1 MSKYSI
7 FFTIIFLMIISII
20 SFWLNNE
27 VKKELNIEEKKL
39 TNNPDY
45 FLKNFIS
52 KQTDAYGNL
61 NFSLEAKQMN
71 YFSYNDE
78 SILKKPVFKKF
89 EEKKK
94 VLIEDGEAAVVGES
108 EEATSQLF
116 RLCIK
121 YSVTLGIRML
131 ASMLRAAHH
140 RRHLM
145 IWKIFAPRFIFE
157 AIGFGVSL
165 VVMCLSYLTFIRI
178 QQSVYNFVQD
188 LTKEK

>member
-7 FFTIIFLMIISII
+7 FFTIIFLVIISII

-52 KQTDAYGNL
+52 KQTNDLGDL

-78 SILKKPVFKKF
+78 SVLKKPVFKKF
-89 EEKKK
+89 EDKKK
-94 VLIEDGEAAVVGES
+94 VLDLISNKGV
-108 EEATSQLF
+108 
-116 RLCIK
+116 
-121 YSVTLGIRML
+121 
-131 ASMLRAAHH
+131 
-140 RRHLM
+140 
-145 IWKIFAPRFIFE
+145 IFE
-157 AIGFGVSL
+157 NGEKIKMLDDAQMIRHETKSKKVMKLLSNEITIVPDKEIISSDKKIKIIQEPSIEVDGIGFNYNKKTGI
-165 VVMCLSYLTFIRI
+165 IRI
-178 QQSVYNFVQD
+178 FDSVKVHYD
-188 LTKEK
+188 K

>member
-7 FFTIIFLMIISII
+7 FFTIIFLVIISII

-27 VKKELNIEEKKL
+27 VKKELKMEEKKL

-52 KQTDAYGNL
+52 KQTDDLGNL

-78 SILKKPVFKKF
+78 SILNKPVFKKY

-94 VLIEDGEAAVVGES
+94 VLDLVSNKGIIFENGEKIKLLDDAQMIRYETKSKKVMKLLSNEITIIPNKEILSSDQKIKIIQEPNIEVDGIGFNYNKK
-108 EEATSQLF
+108 T
-116 RLCIK
+116 
-121 YSVTLGIRML
+121 GI
-131 ASMLRAAHH
+131 
-140 RRHLM
+140 
-145 IWKIFAPRFIFE
+145 IKIFD
-157 AIGFGVSL
+157 
-165 VVMCLSYLTFIRI
+165 
-178 QQSVYNFVQD
+178 SVKVHYD
-188 LTKEK
+188 K

>member
-7 FFTIIFLMIISII
+7 FFTIIFLVIISII

-27 VKKELNIEEKKL
+27 VKKELKMEEKKL

-52 KQTDAYGNL
+52 KQTDDLGNL

-78 SILKKPVFKKF
+78 SILNKPVFKKY

-94 VLIEDGEAAVVGES
+94 VLDLVSNKGIILENGEKIKMLDDAQMIRHETKSKKVMKLLSNEITIIPNQEILSSDQKIKIIQEPNIEVDGIG
-108 EEATSQLF
+108 F
-116 RLCIK
+116 K
-121 YSVTLGIRML
+121 YNKKTGI
-131 ASMLRAAHH
+131 
-140 RRHLM
+140 
-145 IWKIFAPRFIFE
+145 IKIFD
-157 AIGFGVSL
+157 
-165 VVMCLSYLTFIRI
+165 
-178 QQSVYNFVQD
+178 SVKVHYD
-188 LTKEK
+188 K

>member
-7 FFTIIFLMIISII
+7 FFTIIFLVIISII

-52 KQTDAYGNL
+52 KQTDDLGNL
-61 NFSLEAKQMN
+61 NFSLEAIQMN
-71 YFSYNDE
+71 YFSYSDE

-94 VLIEDGEAAVVGES
+94 VLDLISNKGVIYENGEKIKMLDDAQMIRHETKSKKVMKLLSNEITIVPDKEILSSDQKIKIIQEPNIEIDGVGFNYNKK
-108 EEATSQLF
+108 TGI
-116 RLCIK
+116 IK
-121 YSVTLGIRML
+121 IYDSVRV
-131 ASMLRAAHH
+131 HYD
-140 RRHLM
+140 
-145 IWKIFAPRFIFE
+145 K
-157 AIGFGVSL
+157 
-165 VVMCLSYLTFIRI
+165 
-178 QQSVYNFVQD
+178 
-188 LTKEK
+188 

>member
-7 FFTIIFLMIISII
+7 FFTIIFLVIISII

-52 KQTDAYGNL
+52 KQTDDLGNL

-78 SILKKPVFKKF
+78 SVLKKPVFKKF
-89 EEKKK
+89 EEKRKVLDLISNKGVIFENGEKIKMLEDAQMIRHETKSKK
-94 VLIEDGEAAVVGES
+94 VMKLLSNEITIIPDKEILSSDKKIKIIQEPNIEVDGIG
-108 EEATSQLF
+108 F
-116 RLCIK
+116 K
-121 YSVTLGIRML
+121 YNKKTGI
-131 ASMLRAAHH
+131 
-140 RRHLM
+140 
-145 IWKIFAPRFIFE
+145 IKIFD
-157 AIGFGVSL
+157 
-165 VVMCLSYLTFIRI
+165 
-178 QQSVYNFVQD
+178 SVRVHYD
-188 LTKEK
+188 K

>member
-7 FFTIIFLMIISII
+7 FFTMIFLVIISII

-52 KQTDAYGNL
+52 KQTDDLGNL
-61 NFSLEAKQMN
+61 NFSLEAIQMN
-71 YFSYNDE
+71 YFSYSDE

-94 VLIEDGEAAVVGES
+94 VLDLMHISSKDLHNDNLE
-108 EEATSQLF
+108 
-116 RLCIK
+116 IK
-121 YSVTLGIRML
+121 KNEKKN
-131 ASMLRAAHH
+131 
-140 RRHLM
+140 
-145 IWKIFAPRFIFE
+145 IWWR
-157 AIGFGVSL
+157 
-165 VVMCLSYLTFIRI
+165 
-178 QQSVYNFVQD
+178 
-188 LTKEK
+188 